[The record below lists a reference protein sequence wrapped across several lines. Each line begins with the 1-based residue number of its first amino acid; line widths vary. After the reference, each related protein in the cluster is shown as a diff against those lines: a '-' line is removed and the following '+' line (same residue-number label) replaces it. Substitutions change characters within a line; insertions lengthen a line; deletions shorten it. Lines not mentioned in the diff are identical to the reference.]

1 MMVNKIWTLFEVEFK
16 RIQKIYFALL
26 TLLFFSNAGLFS
38 FLFNLNLKE
47 SESIIGYK
55 VGMSVLKEEAAIEA
69 FSSSDVAQTT
79 YQLTFFLLI
88 GALLWCLYYGLAI
101 WYKDFS
107 NKTKPI
113 YTLFMLPEN
122 KFIIFISKLI
132 TMLTLIYGVILVQ
145 FLCWL
150 IMVAIMKNISGI
162 SIEHIINIINNARP
176 DIYMI
181 HVPQISRVEFIMIFI
196 LGPILAMT
204 VLFTGI
210 MMHKTVKKIGGLL
223 GVIYVISIISVYFS
237 ITALYNTYSDV
248 LMKTH
253 LIFYLVVFV
262 MSMVV
267 SYSTLTKKIYV

>member
-1 MMVNKIWTLFEVEFK
+1 MANKIWTLFEVEFK

-26 TLLFFSNAGLFS
+26 TFLFLSNAGLFI

-47 SESIIGYK
+47 SESILGYK
-55 VGMSVLKEEAAIEA
+55 AGISALKEEVAIEL
-69 FSSSDVAQTT
+69 FSSSYVAQTT

-150 IMVAIMKNISGI
+150 IMGVIMKNISGI

-176 DIYMI
+176 DIYMV
-181 HVPQISRVEFIMIFI
+181 HVPQIRRVEFIMIFI

-223 GVIYVISIISVYFS
+223 GVIYVISIISVYLS
-237 ITALYNTYSDV
+237 ITAIYNTYSDV
-248 LMKTH
+248 LIKTH

>member
-1 MMVNKIWTLFEVEFK
+1 MMANKIWTLFEVEFK

-181 HVPQISRVEFIMIFI
+181 YVPQISRVEFIMIFI

>member
-1 MMVNKIWTLFEVEFK
+1 MMANKIWTLFEVEFK

-47 SESIIGYK
+47 SESIVGYK
-55 VGMSVLKEEAAIEA
+55 VGMSALKEEAAIEA

-132 TMLTLIYGVILVQ
+132 TILTLIYGVILVQ

-162 SIEHIINIINNARP
+162 SIEHIINSINNARP

>member
-132 TMLTLIYGVILVQ
+132 TILTLIYGVILVQ

-210 MMHKTVKKIGGLL
+210 MIHKTVKKIGGLL
-223 GVIYVISIISVYFS
+223 GVIYVISIISVYLS
-237 ITALYNTYSDV
+237 ITELYNTYSDV

>member
-1 MMVNKIWTLFEVEFK
+1 MVNKIWTLFEIEFK
-16 RIQKIYFALL
+16 RIQKIYFSILALL
-26 TLLFFSNAGLFS
+26 FLSNAGFFT
-38 FLFNLNLKE
+38 FLINLNIKE
-47 SESIIGYK
+47 AESILGYK
-55 VGMSVLKEEAAIEA
+55 VGIAVLKEKVAMEL
-69 FSSSDVAQTT
+69 FSSGDLAQTT

-132 TMLTLIYGVILVQ
+132 TVITLTYGVIFVQ

-150 IMVAIMKNISGI
+150 IMGIIMKYISGL
-162 SIEHIINIINNARP
+162 SFEYFINIINSVGSRVFM
-176 DIYMI
+176 IYI
-181 HVPQISRVEFIMIFI
+181 PQINRVEFIMIFI

-210 MMHKTVKKIGGLL
+210 MIHKSVKKIGGIL
-223 GVIYVISIISVYFS
+223 GAIYVISIIIVYLS
-237 ITALYNTYSDV
+237 ITILYNTYSDV
-248 LMKTH
+248 LIKTH
-253 LIFYLVVFV
+253 LIFYLVVFI
-262 MSMVV
+262 MSMGV

>member
-1 MMVNKIWTLFEVEFK
+1 MANKIWTLFEVEFK

-26 TLLFFSNAGLFS
+26 TLLFLSNAGLFI

-47 SESIIGYK
+47 SESILGYK
-55 VGMSVLKEEAAIEA
+55 VGISALKEEAVIEA
-69 FSSSDVAQTT
+69 FSSSYVAQTT

-145 FLCWL
+145 FICWL
-150 IMVAIMKNISGI
+150 IMGVIMKNISGI

-176 DIYMI
+176 DIYMV
-181 HVPQISRVEFIMIFI
+181 HVAQISRVEFIMIFI

>member
-1 MMVNKIWTLFEVEFK
+1 MANKIWTLFEVEFK

-132 TMLTLIYGVILVQ
+132 TILTLIYGVILVQ

>member
-1 MMVNKIWTLFEVEFK
+1 MANKIWTLFEVEFK

-132 TMLTLIYGVILVQ
+132 TILTLIYGVILVQ

-181 HVPQISRVEFIMIFI
+181 YVPQISRVEFIMIFI

>member
-1 MMVNKIWTLFEVEFK
+1 MMANKIWTLFEVEFK

-26 TLLFFSNAGLFS
+26 TLLFFSNEGLFS

>member
-1 MMVNKIWTLFEVEFK
+1 MANKIWTLFEVEFK

-26 TLLFFSNAGLFS
+26 TFLFLSNAGLFI

-47 SESIIGYK
+47 SESILGYK
-55 VGMSVLKEEAAIEA
+55 AGISALKEEAAIEL
-69 FSSSDVAQTT
+69 FSSSYVAQTT

-150 IMVAIMKNISGI
+150 IMGVIMKNISGI

-176 DIYMI
+176 DIYMV

>member
-1 MMVNKIWTLFEVEFK
+1 MVNKIWTLFEIEFK
-16 RIQKIYFALL
+16 RIQKIYFSILALL
-26 TLLFFSNAGLFS
+26 FLSNAGFFT
-38 FLFNLNLKE
+38 FLINLNIKE
-47 SESIIGYK
+47 AESILGYK
-55 VGMSVLKEEAAIEA
+55 VGIAVLKEKVAMEL
-69 FSSSDVAQTT
+69 FSSGDVAQTT

-132 TMLTLIYGVILVQ
+132 TMITLTYGVIFVQ

-150 IMVAIMKNISGI
+150 IMGIIMKYISGL
-162 SIEHIINIINNARP
+162 SFEYFINIINSVGSRVFM
-176 DIYMI
+176 IYI
-181 HVPQISRVEFIMIFI
+181 PQINRVEFIMIFI

-210 MMHKTVKKIGGLL
+210 MIHKSVKKIGGIL
-223 GVIYVISIISVYFS
+223 GAIYVISIIIVYLS
-237 ITALYNTYSDV
+237 ITILYNTYSDV
-248 LMKTH
+248 LIKTH
-253 LIFYLVVFV
+253 LIFYLVVFI
-262 MSMVV
+262 MSMGV

>member
-1 MMVNKIWTLFEVEFK
+1 MMANKIWTLFEVEFK

-26 TLLFFSNAGLFS
+26 TLLFLSNAGLFI
-38 FLFNLNLKE
+38 FVFNLNLKE

-55 VGMSVLKEEAAIEA
+55 AGIAALKEEAAIEA
-69 FSSSDVAQTT
+69 FSSSYVAQAT

-150 IMVAIMKNISGI
+150 IMGVIMKNISGI
-162 SIEHIINIINNARP
+162 SIEHIINIINNARS
-176 DIYMI
+176 DIYMV

-223 GVIYVISIISVYFS
+223 GVIYVISIISVYLS

>member
-1 MMVNKIWTLFEVEFK
+1 MMANKIWTLFEVEFK

-181 HVPQISRVEFIMIFI
+181 HVPQISRVEFIIIFI

>member
-1 MMVNKIWTLFEVEFK
+1 MGNKIWTLFEVEFK
-16 RIQKIYFALL
+16 RIQKIYFAILA
-26 TLLFFSNAGLFS
+26 LLFLSNAGLFT
-38 FLFNLNLKE
+38 FLINLNIKE
-47 SESIIGYK
+47 AESILGYK
-55 VGMSVLKEEAAIEA
+55 VGISELKEKIAIEL
-69 FSSSDVAQTT
+69 FSSGYVAQTT

-88 GALLWCLYYGLAI
+88 GALLWCLYYGLTI

-132 TMLTLIYGVILVQ
+132 TMITLIYGVIFVQ

-150 IMVAIMKNISGI
+150 IMGTMMKNISGL
-162 SIEHIINIINNARP
+162 SFEHIINIINNARP

-181 HVPQISRVEFIMIFI
+181 HIPQISRVEFIMIFI

-210 MMHKTVKKIGGLL
+210 MMHKTVKKIGGLF
-223 GVIYVISIISVYFS
+223 GVIYVISIISVYLS
-237 ITALYNTYSDV
+237 ITGIYNTYSDV

-262 MSMVV
+262 MSMSV

>member
-1 MMVNKIWTLFEVEFK
+1 MMVNKIWTLFEIEFK
-16 RIQKIYFALL
+16 RIQKIYFSILALL
-26 TLLFFSNAGLFS
+26 FLSNAGFFT
-38 FLFNLNLKE
+38 FLINLNIKE
-47 SESIIGYK
+47 AESILGYK
-55 VGMSVLKEEAAIEA
+55 VGIAVLKEKVAMEL
-69 FSSSDVAQTT
+69 FSSGDLAQTT

-132 TMLTLIYGVILVQ
+132 TMITLTYGVIFVQ

-150 IMVAIMKNISGI
+150 IMGIIMKYISGL
-162 SIEHIINIINNARP
+162 SFEYFINIINSVGSRVFM
-176 DIYMI
+176 IYI
-181 HVPQISRVEFIMIFI
+181 PQINRVEFIMIFI

-210 MMHKTVKKIGGLL
+210 MIHKSVKKIGRIL
-223 GVIYVISIISVYFS
+223 GAIYVISIIIVYLS
-237 ITALYNTYSDV
+237 ITILYNTYSDV
-248 LMKTH
+248 LIKTH
-253 LIFYLVVFV
+253 LIFYLVVFI
-262 MSMVV
+262 MSMGV

>member
-1 MMVNKIWTLFEVEFK
+1 MVNKIWTLFEVEFK

-26 TLLFFSNAGLFS
+26 TFLFLSNAGLFI

-47 SESIIGYK
+47 SESILGYK

-132 TMLTLIYGVILVQ
+132 TILTLIYGVILVQ

-223 GVIYVISIISVYFS
+223 GVIYVISIISVYLS
-237 ITALYNTYSDV
+237 ITAIYNTYSDV
-248 LMKTH
+248 LIKTH

>member
-1 MMVNKIWTLFEVEFK
+1 MANKIWTLFEVEFK

-132 TMLTLIYGVILVQ
+132 TILTLIYGVILVQ

-223 GVIYVISIISVYFS
+223 GVIYVVSIVSVYFS

>member
-1 MMVNKIWTLFEVEFK
+1 MMANKIWTLFEVEFK

-132 TMLTLIYGVILVQ
+132 TILTLIYGVILVQ

>member
-1 MMVNKIWTLFEVEFK
+1 MVNKIWTLFEIEFK
-16 RIQKIYFALL
+16 RIQKIYFAILA
-26 TLLFFSNAGLFS
+26 LLFLSNAGLFT
-38 FLFNLNLKE
+38 FLINLNLKE
-47 SESIIGYK
+47 SESILGYK
-55 VGMSVLKEEAAIEA
+55 VGISELKGNAAMEL
-69 FSSSDVAQTT
+69 FSSSFVAQTT

-107 NKTKPI
+107 NKTKTI

-132 TMLTLIYGVILVQ
+132 TMVTLIYGIILVQ

-150 IMVAIMKNISGI
+150 IMGTIMKNISGL
-162 SIEHIINIINNARP
+162 SFVHIINTINNARP

-181 HVPQISRVEFIMIFI
+181 YVPQISRVEFIMIFI
-196 LGPILAMT
+196 LGPILAIT

-223 GVIYVISIISVYFS
+223 GAVYVISIIIVYLS
-237 ITALYNTYSDV
+237 ITALNNTYSDI

-253 LIFYLVVFV
+253 LIFYIVVFV
-262 MSMVV
+262 MSICV
-267 SYSTLTKKIYV
+267 SYSTLTKRIYV

>member
-1 MMVNKIWTLFEVEFK
+1 MMANKIWTLFEVEFK

-26 TLLFFSNAGLFS
+26 TLLFFSNVGLFS

-176 DIYMI
+176 DIYMV

-237 ITALYNTYSDV
+237 ITAFYNTYSDV

>member
-1 MMVNKIWTLFEVEFK
+1 MMANKIWTLFEVEFK

-26 TLLFFSNAGLFS
+26 TLLFLSNAGLFI

-47 SESIIGYK
+47 SESILGYK
-55 VGMSVLKEEAAIEA
+55 AGMSALKEEAAIEA
-69 FSSSDVAQTT
+69 FSSSYVAQTI

-132 TMLTLIYGVILVQ
+132 TMLTLVYGVILVQ

-162 SIEHIINIINNARP
+162 SIEHIINIINNARQV
-176 DIYMI
+176 IYMI

-237 ITALYNTYSDV
+237 ITAIYNTYSDV

>member
-1 MMVNKIWTLFEVEFK
+1 MANKIWTLFEVEFK

-181 HVPQISRVEFIMIFI
+181 YVPQISRVEFIMIFI

>member
-1 MMVNKIWTLFEVEFK
+1 MMANKIWTLFEVEFK

-26 TLLFFSNAGLFS
+26 TFLFLSNAGLFI

-47 SESIIGYK
+47 SESILGYK
-55 VGMSVLKEEAAIEA
+55 AGISALKEEVAIEL
-69 FSSSDVAQTT
+69 FSSSYVAQTT

-176 DIYMI
+176 DIYMV

>member
-1 MMVNKIWTLFEVEFK
+1 MANKIWTLFEVEFK

-26 TLLFFSNAGLFS
+26 TLLFFSNEGLFS

>member
-1 MMVNKIWTLFEVEFK
+1 MANKIWTLFEVEFK

-26 TLLFFSNAGLFS
+26 TLLFFSNVGLFS

-47 SESIIGYK
+47 SESIVGYK

-132 TMLTLIYGVILVQ
+132 TILTLIYGVILVQ

-150 IMVAIMKNISGI
+150 IMVGIMKNISGI
-162 SIEHIINIINNARP
+162 SIEHIINIINNAMA
-176 DIYMI
+176 DIYMT

-223 GVIYVISIISVYFS
+223 GVIYVISIVSVYFS

>member
-1 MMVNKIWTLFEVEFK
+1 MMANKIWTLFEVEFK

>member
-1 MMVNKIWTLFEVEFK
+1 MMANKIWTLFEVEFK

-26 TLLFFSNAGLFS
+26 TLLFFSNVGLFS

-237 ITALYNTYSDV
+237 ITAFYNTYSDV